1 LVDTAPDLVDALN
14 LVLGRE
20 GLAPI
25 DYDEGRKLIGFGA
38 RRMIERGLA
47 VAGRAASAPDLDRM
61 YRDFIAHY
69 ADHIADR
76 SRPFP
81 GLDEALDEL
90 ARLGC
95 RLAVCTNKLESLSVR
110 LLNRLNLADRFAAI
124 CGHDTFGVQ
133 KPNPEALLGALRKA
147 GGSRNCAVMVG
158 DSQTDMAAAKAARIP
173 VIAVDFGYS
182 EVPVQSL
189 EPNEIISHFSSLCG
203 AVGRLLLAGEEA
215 AVRLDPVP
223 LARH

>member
-1 LVDTAPDLVDALN
+1 VDTLN

-20 GLAPI
+20 GLQPI
-25 DYDEGRKLIGFGA
+25 DYDEARTLIGSGA

-47 VAGRAASAPDLDRM
+47 VAGRAVSAADLDRM
-61 YRDFIAHY
+61 YGEFIAHY

-95 RLAVCTNKLESLSVR
+95 RFAVCTNKLEWLSVR
-110 LLNRLNLADRFAAI
+110 LLDRLKLAGRFAAI
-124 CGHDTFGVQ
+124 CGQDTFGVQ
-133 KPNPEALLGALRKA
+133 KPNPEAVLGALRKV

-158 DSQTDMAAAKAARIP
+158 DSQTDIAAAKAACIP

-182 EVPVQSL
+182 EVPVRGL
-189 EPNEIISHFSSLCG
+189 EPDDIISHFNTLSG
-203 AVGRLLLAGEEA
+203 AVCRILAAAEEA
-215 AVRLDPVP
+215 APRLAMAP
-223 LARH
+223 LSRR